1 MRILSFQFIS
11 KAKAILIKKSIL
23 KKYLK
28 LVPLFVSHSKECK
41 LSFFK
46 CADIL
51 SLFLS
56 VSTFFIHHIHSYTK
70 ILTRTPR
77 IPTPISCIPIRIPH
91 IPIISTLIA
100 SIPIIPFIPFPN
112 SPFQLLQIAYSSV
125 R

>member
-77 IPTPISCIPIRIPH
+77 IPTPISCIPIRIPR
-91 IPIISTLIA
+91 IPIISTLIFPHHCPY
-100 SIPIIPFIPFPN
+100 SVPRFPILAFTDSHF
-112 SPFQLLQIAYSSV
+112 LA